1 MDCGGGV
8 SPEQGGEPLPVGEC
22 GAGGSVTHGHQ
33 VPLAGGLGQG
43 GAHGGAARDDNH
55 LLVLLFINQFVQ
67 TVRSKPAVTLNSKRN
82 SYNPVLTSDFTL
94 YLVILVG
101 EVNVII
107 SEDIVVVIN
116 VL

>member
-1 MDCGGGV
+1 M

-22 GAGGSVTHGHQ
+22 GAGGSVAHGHQ

-43 GAHGGAARDDNH
+43 GAHCGAARDDDH
-55 LLVLLFINQFVQ
+55 LLILLFINQLVQ
-67 TVRSKPAVTLNSKRN
+67 TIRSKPTVTLNKN
-82 SYNPVLTSDFTL
+82 SYNPVLTSEFITL

-107 SEDIVVVIN
+107 TEDILVVID
-116 VL
+116 VLQR